1 MAMGSKVKLGNL
13 LSLLTDYHA
22 NGAYKKLK
30 ENVELF
36 DEPDYAVMIRT
47 TNFEQNNFDSNLKYI
62 SEHAYNFLEKSK
74 VKAGDIIMNK
84 IANAGS
90 SYLMPDLNCPV
101 SLAMNLFLLRIDEDK
116 ANSTFV
122 YLYLK
127 LNEDYVKSFA
137 NGSVT
142 KTITKEAVRNLEIEL
157 PERSMQDYIVK
168 VYMDYVSKLTLNQK
182 TNQTL
187 EQMVQA
193 LFKSWFVDFDPV
205 FDNLLASADFKLENL
220 ETSLPDELIQKAQ
233 RRLAALD
240 SLENAA
246 EIKTSLSAL
255 AHELQALSPTKEAT
269 QAAVQILGKT
279 AETPVKAN
287 VSANPKI
294 LAQHANTHAHFPNEF
309 EHNEQLG
316 WVPKGWSVDKAD
328 KVADI
333 AIGKTPPRK
342 QKEWFSDNPLNNKVW
357 VSIKDMGGNKTFIGD
372 SSEYLTSESISKFNV
387 KVVPKD
393 SVILSFKLTL
403 GRVCITKCDLTTNE
417 AIAHFVNPKHSM
429 SKEYVYLYL
438 KCFDYGSLG
447 STSSIATAVNSKIIK
462 AMPFLVPN
470 KTVLSSFKGS
480 VENIFFKMDTLGS
493 ETTSLTKLRDTLLPK
508 LISGELQIPDVTI
521 DEEVVN

>member
-1 MAMGSKVKLGNL
+1 MGSNWKICELDKVIKKRNQGVNTTTEKVKYSSEGIIVIRANNI
-13 LSLLTDYHA
+13 LSGRIDYRDCA
-22 NGAYKKLK
+22 FVDEETFSRIKDTCKPRKGDVLYTNIGSQFGTAVKV
-30 ENVELF
+30 NV
-36 DEPDYAVMIRT
+36 D
-47 TNFEQNNFDSNLKYI
+47 FEF
-62 SEHAYNFLEKSK
+62 A
-74 VKAGDIIMNK
+74 
-84 IANAGS
+84 IAWN
-90 SYLMPDLNCPV
+90 V
-101 SLAMNLFLLRIDEDK
+101 LRIQTSNEVDSD
-116 ANSTFV
+116 FLV
-122 YLYLK
+122 YLLNNPVNKRYIQSLNSSSTMPFVSGKVVGGVAFKFPSIAEQIKIKNVLK
-127 LNEDYVKSFA
+127 PFEH
-137 NGSVT
+137 
-142 KTITKEAVRNLEIEL
+142 RIEL
-157 PERSMQDYIVK
+157 NRQ
-168 VYMDYVSKLTLNQK
+168 

-187 EQMVQA
+187 EQIAQA

-205 FDNLLASADFKLENL
+205 FDNLLASVDFNLDNL
-220 ETSLPDELIQKAQ
+220 ETSLPDQLKQKAQ
-233 RRLAALD
+233 RRLAALN

-246 EIKTSLSAL
+246 QYKASLSAL
-255 AHELQALSPTKEAT
+255 AHELQAQLPTKEAT
-269 QAAVQILGKT
+269 QSAVQVSEKA

-287 VSANPKI
+287 FNTNPNI

-316 WVPKGWSVDKAD
+316 WIPKGWSVDKAE

-417 AIAHFVNPKHSM
+417 AIAHFVNPKFSM
-429 SKEYVYLYL
+429 SKEYIYLYL

-480 VENIFFKMDTLGS
+480 IENIFFKMDTLGS
-493 ETTSLTKLRDTLLPK
+493 ESTSLTKLRDTLLPK
-508 LISGELQIPDVTI
+508 LISGELQIPGVTT
-521 DEEVVN
+521 DEEVVD

>member
-1 MAMGSKVKLGNL
+1 MGSNL
-13 LSLLTDYHA
+13 YVTSISDIALEMGDA
-22 NGAYKKLK
+22 PFG
-30 ENVELF
+30 
-36 DEPDYAVMIRT
+36 
-47 TNFEQNNFDSNLKYI
+47 SNLKNSDYI
-62 SEHAYNFLEKSK
+62 DDGVLVVQGKNVTGRTFNWSNNRFVSLEKYNSIPRSHCFVGDLIFPKVGTIGKVGRLSACEGCDKYILSTNTMRLRVDPQKANPLFVYYYFTWKKTVNLIQAMNSK
-74 VKAGDIIMNK
+74 SVQPVFNFTTLKKFPISLPPRISQDFSAKVLDSIDNK
-84 IANAGS
+84 IE
-90 SYLMPDLNCPV
+90 LN
-101 SLAMNLFLLRIDEDK
+101 
-116 ANSTFV
+116 
-122 YLYLK
+122 
-127 LNEDYVKSFA
+127 
-137 NGSVT
+137 
-142 KTITKEAVRNLEIEL
+142 
-157 PERSMQDYIVK
+157 
-168 VYMDYVSKLTLNQK
+168 NQ
-182 TNQTL
+182 TNNTL
-187 EQMVQA
+187 EQMAQA

-205 FDNLLASADFKLENL
+205 FDNLLASADFNLESLENR
-220 ETSLPDELIQKAQ
+220 LPDELKLKAQ
-233 RRLAALD
+233 RRLAALN
-240 SLENAA
+240 SLENAV
-246 EIKTSLSAL
+246 EYKTSLIAL
-255 AHELQALSPTKEAT
+255 AHELQAQLPTKEAT
-269 QAAVQILGKT
+269 QAAVQA

-287 VSANPKI
+287 FNANPKI

-316 WVPKGWSVDKAD
+316 WIPKGWSVDKAD

>member
-1 MAMGSKVKLGNL
+1 M
-13 LSLLTDYHA
+13 
-22 NGAYKKLK
+22 
-30 ENVELF
+30 E
-36 DEPDYAVMIRT
+36 
-47 TNFEQNNFDSNLKYI
+47 SNLEHKPLKSFLAEKPRNGLYKGKEHQGSGNRWIKMNEVFSLDFI
-62 SEHAYNFLEKSK
+62 SNENTTEKLIVTESEVERFSCKSGDLLFGRTSLTLEGVGDCLLVQDIFDQPIFESNLFRLRFDLAKAYPLFFYYFFKSHY
-74 VKAGDIIMNK
+74 GRQIIQRIAKQTAATSITATDLIEEDVPNLSYSDQVK
-84 IANAGS
+84 IAN
-90 SYLMPDLNCPV
+90 
-101 SLAMNLFLLRIDEDK
+101 SLYRFDK
-116 ANSTFV
+116 KI
-122 YLYLK
+122 Y
-127 LNEDYVKSFA
+127 
-137 NGSVT
+137 
-142 KTITKEAVRNLEIEL
+142 
-157 PERSMQDYIVK
+157 
-168 VYMDYVSKLTLNQK
+168 LNQQ

-187 EQMVQA
+187 EQMAQA

-205 FDNLLASADFKLENL
+205 FDNLLASIDFKLENL
-220 ETSLPDELIQKAQ
+220 ETSLPDELKQKAQ
-233 RRLAALD
+233 RRLVALD
-240 SLENAA
+240 SLENVAQYKA
-246 EIKTSLSAL
+246 SLSAL
-255 AHELQALSPTKEAT
+255 AHELQAQLPTKEAP
-269 QAAVQILGKT
+269 QATVSA
-279 AETPVKAN
+279 AETPVRAN
-287 VSANPKI
+287 FNANPNI

-316 WVPKGWSVDKAD
+316 WIPKDWSVDKAD

-357 VSIKDMGGNKTFIGD
+357 VSIKDMGGNKIFIGD

-429 SKEYVYLYL
+429 SKEYIYLYL

-480 VENIFFKMDTLGS
+480 VENIFFKMDTLES
-493 ETTSLTKLRDTLLPK
+493 ETTSLTKLRDSLLPK
-508 LISGELQIPDVTI
+508 LISGELQIPDVVT
-521 DEEVVN
+521 DEEVVD

>member
-1 MAMGSKVKLGNL
+1 MGSKYPILPLVDLVTIHDTKRKPITKSKRVPGNYPYYGA
-13 LSLLTDYHA
+13 SGITDYVEGFVFDGLYVLLAEDGDNLRTRNTPIAFIAQGKFWVNNHA
-22 NGAYKKLK
+22 HVLK
-30 ENVELF
+30 GVDDL
-36 DEPDYAVMIRT
+36 DTQYICYALQYAEI
-47 TNFEQNNFDSNLKYI
+47 ESYI
-62 SEHAYNFLEKSK
+62 SGSTRPKITQGDLKKIPISAPSIEIRHA
-74 VKAGDIIMNK
+74 
-84 IANAGS
+84 IAKFIS
-90 SYLMPDLNCPV
+90 E
-101 SLAMNLFLLRIDEDK
+101 FDK
-116 ANSTFV
+116 
-122 YLYLK
+122 K
-127 LNEDYVKSFA
+127 
-137 NGSVT
+137 
-142 KTITKEAVRNLEIEL
+142 IEL
-157 PERSMQDYIVK
+157 NRQ
-168 VYMDYVSKLTLNQK
+168 

-187 EQMVQA
+187 EQMAQA

-205 FDNLLASADFKLENL
+205 FDNLLASADFNLESLENR
-220 ETSLPDELIQKAQ
+220 LPDELKLKAQ
-233 RRLAALD
+233 RRLAALN
-240 SLENAA
+240 SLENAV
-246 EIKTSLSAL
+246 EYKTSLIAL
-255 AHELQALSPTKEAT
+255 AHELQAQLPTKEAT
-269 QAAVQILGKT
+269 QAAVQA
-279 AETPVKAN
+279 AETPVKLN
-287 VSANPKI
+287 FNANPKI

-316 WVPKGWSVDKAD
+316 WIPKGWSVDKAD